1 MRAHRPHETD
11 ARMGGN
17 SRIVGRRR
25 CAGAGSDHADAGAAA
40 GQPGYAAAAGLGAVA
55 HPDAAL
61 AVASA
66 VRTRCRA
73 RLAARN
79 NGADRS
85 AEDAILPQRS
95 LKPAA
100 RARESGREPWLAAI
114 SRHPATATTARPVDF
129 AGSLPVVPAKAGTH
143 FPQAREAE
151 GWIPAF
157 AGITG

>member
-25 CAGAGSDHADAGAAA
+25 CAGAGSDHADARAAA

-55 HPDAAL
+55 HP
-61 AVASA
+61 
-66 VRTRCRA
+66 
-73 RLAARN
+73 N
-79 NGADRS
+79 KGADRS

-114 SRHPATATTARPVDF
+114 SRHPATATAARPVDF

-143 FPQAREAE
+143 FPQEAE
-151 GWIPAF
+151 G
-157 AGITG
+157 